1 MFVKLTGEIKIG
13 FSVSEANQA
22 SIKEM
27 CEALE
32 SKFDLL
38 EKRTQLLENSMETL
52 REEVVLIKQDLR
64 KSKDSEQDLR
74 DKLERFENMAR
85 RNNLRILNILE
96 GEEEDNIKMFCASLI
111 KKSLQLEESEREI
124 AADIQRAHRDPFR
137 RDPAR
142 KKPLTILINFLT
154 YALKEKILLQAL
166 KQKTLRE
173 EGFSFEVRSD
183 LASATLSRQWELGNR
198 IEDFK
203 KLGVSAQLK
212 FPATL
217 RVMYNN
223 KMHNVRDIK
232 AVDDLLESIRSGR
245 P

>member
-1 MFVKLTGEIKIG
+1 MGLEEGAQASGSERMEVAPIEGCVETIGKDGGGEKDKCYAVTGDLNLQEDRTGESPQMLTALDNVGLGVLQLSRLEGKGGVGCLSPMEEMFVKLTGEIKRG

-38 EKRTQLLENSMETL
+38 EKKTQLWENSMETL

-85 RNNLRILNILE
+85 RNNLRILNIPE
-96 GEEEDNIKMFCASLI
+96 GQEGDNIKMFCASLI

-124 AADIQRAHRDPFR
+124 AANIQRAHMDPFR
-137 RDPAR
+137 RDTAR
-142 KKPLTILINFLT
+142 KKPQ
-154 YALKEKILLQAL
+154 KI
-166 KQKTLRE
+166 
-173 EGFSFEVRSD
+173 
-183 LASATLSRQWELGNR
+183 
-198 IEDFK
+198 
-203 KLGVSAQLK
+203 
-212 FPATL
+212 
-217 RVMYNN
+217 
-223 KMHNVRDIK
+223 
-232 AVDDLLESIRSGR
+232 
-245 P
+245 